1 MYYQKDSGTAGTY
14 SNSDYRYRIYRNVTT
29 ESSLITEE
37 EIKQLEEN
45 EYEENEDY
53 PENKIKILVSQ
64 NELRKPFP
72 FRTDRLIGKREKRIG
87 LKR

>member
-1 MYYQKDSGTAGTY
+1 MLILYSETY
-14 SNSDYRYRIYRNVTT
+14 SNTDYRIRRYYHKFLTDK
-29 ESSLITEE
+29 
-37 EIKQLEEN
+37 EIKQIEEN
-45 EYEENEDY
+45 RFEEKDY